1 MSEKITIT
9 KVSCSL
15 NRFHNMMAYQLWQRC
30 VFFLVV
36 VMTMAMLMMTSHTA
50 LAQDDTTAQPM
61 RIGVVDINGVLG
73 QSTAIIKI
81 RAVIDE
87 ENQKFQKTIEAEQ
100 NELRAA
106 EEDLNAQRSILDEE
120 EFNRRMK
127 AFENRVIVLQQKVQ
141 RQKQS
146 FDVALKEANDQLRQ
160 LLFKIITEI
169 AAEEGYALVMQKQNV
184 VIFETDIDIS
194 AEALRKLNER
204 TKDMKIT
211 FSNKE
216 N

>member
-1 MSEKITIT
+1 MSEDIIMT
-9 KVSCSL
+9 KASCSL
-15 NRFHNMMAYQLWQRC
+15 RQFQHMAYQFWQRG
-30 VFFLVV
+30 VFFLVS
-36 VMTMAMLMMTSHTA
+36 VMVMAMLMIASHTA
-50 LAQDDTTAQPM
+50 SAQDDTAVQPIK
-61 RIGVVDINGVLG
+61 IGVVDINGVLG

-100 NELRAA
+100 NELRTA
-106 EEDLNAQRSILDEE
+106 EEDLNAQRSVLDEE

-194 AEALRKLNER
+194 AEALSRLNER

>member
-1 MSEKITIT
+1 MSEDITMT
-9 KVSCSL
+9 KASCL
-15 NRFHNMMAYQLWQRC
+15 LRQFQHMAYQFRQRG
-30 VFFLVV
+30 VFFLVSV
-36 VMTMAMLMMTSHTA
+36 LIMAMLMIASHTA
-50 LAQDDTTAQPM
+50 LAQDDTAVQPIK
-61 RIGVVDINGVLG
+61 IGVVDINGVLG

-100 NELRAA
+100 NELRTA
-106 EEDLNAQRSILDEE
+106 EEDLNAQRSVLDEE

-194 AEALRKLNER
+194 AEALSRLNER

>member
-1 MSEKITIT
+1 MSEDITMT
-9 KVSCSL
+9 KASCL
-15 NRFHNMMAYQLWQRC
+15 LRPFQHMAYQFRQRGF
-30 VFFLVV
+30 FFLVS
-36 VMTMAMLMMTSHTA
+36 VMIMAMLMIASHTA
-50 LAQDDTTAQPM
+50 SAQDDTTVQPIK
-61 RIGVVDINGVLG
+61 IGVVDINGVLG

-100 NELRAA
+100 NELRTA
-106 EEDLNAQRSILDEE
+106 EEDLNAQRSVLDEQ

-194 AEALRKLNER
+194 AEALSRLNER